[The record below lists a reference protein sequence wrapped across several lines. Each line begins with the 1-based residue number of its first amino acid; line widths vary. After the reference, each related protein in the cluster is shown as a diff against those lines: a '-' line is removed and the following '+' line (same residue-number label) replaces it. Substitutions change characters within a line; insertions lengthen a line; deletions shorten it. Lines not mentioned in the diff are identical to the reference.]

1 MLCYLGRFL
10 GVCAFF
16 FFAFTFKWEMKD
28 LNLNYVLWKNL
39 TNTTK
44 LLSYK
49 AVKVLFRK
57 INRVLYY
64 SL

>member
-1 MLCYLGRFL
+1 
-10 GVCAFF
+10 
-16 FFAFTFKWEMKD
+16 MKD
-28 LNLNYVLWKNL
+28 LNLNYALWKNL
-39 TNTTK
+39 TSTTK

-49 AVKVLFRK
+49 VVKVLFRK

>member
-1 MLCYLGRFL
+1 
-10 GVCAFF
+10 
-16 FFAFTFKWEMKD
+16 MKD
-28 LNLNYVLWKNL
+28 LNLNYALWNL

-49 AVKVLFRK
+49 VVKVLFRK